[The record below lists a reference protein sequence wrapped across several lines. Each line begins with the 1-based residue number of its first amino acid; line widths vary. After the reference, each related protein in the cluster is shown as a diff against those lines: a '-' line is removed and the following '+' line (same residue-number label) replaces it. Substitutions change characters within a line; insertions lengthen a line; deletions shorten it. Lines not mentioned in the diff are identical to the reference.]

1 MQKST
6 LNIMTIVGAR
16 PQFVKASVLS
26 RAIDRSNKSNTT
38 QILETIIHTGQ
49 HYDTN
54 MSKVFFDELSIP
66 KPSINLNIGSGSH
79 GSTTGKMLEG
89 IERELQQKKPDWV
102 LVYGDTNSTLSAALA
117 AAKLHIPIIHIEA
130 GLRSFNRKMPEEVN
144 RVITDHL
151 STLLF
156 CPSEASG
163 ANLAREG
170 ITNGVHVVGDVMYDA
185 TLYHRNQITPVHRE
199 NAFALC
205 TIHRAETTDE
215 KKTLTSVFS
224 ALANCPIEVIVPLH
238 PRTKKMLESYE
249 IKPSENVEIIPP
261 LPYLKLLEHLQG
273 CDFVITDS
281 GGLQKEAYFFGKRC
295 ITVRHETEWNEL
307 VEIDVNKIV
316 GTDKNKIENAFLWA
330 INPVDTTS
338 IYGNGNAGEIIIQ
351 HILRTHQTN
360 LG

>member
-1 MQKST
+1 MKNST
-6 LNIMTIVGAR
+6 LHIMTIVGAR

-54 MSKVFFDELSIP
+54 MSKVFFDELAVP

-79 GSTTGKMLEG
+79 AVTTGKMLLG

-156 CPSEASG
+156 CPSEASK

-185 TLYHRNQITPVHRE
+185 TLYHRSQIFPVHRE
-199 NAFALC
+199 DAFALC
-205 TIHRAETTDE
+205 TVHRSETTDE
-215 KKTLTSVFS
+215 KKALASVFS
-224 ALANCPIEVIVPLH
+224 ALASCPIEVIVPLH
-238 PRTKKMLESYE
+238 PRTKKMLEFYE
-249 IKPSENVEIIPP
+249 IKPSRNVTLVPP
-261 LPYLKLLEHLQG
+261 LPYLKLLEHLQA

-295 ITVRHETEWNEL
+295 ITVRHETEWTEL
-307 VEIDVNKIV
+307 VEIDANKLV

-330 INPVDTTS
+330 TNPVDTTS
-338 IYGNGNAGEIIIQ
+338 IYGNGSAGEIIIQ
-351 HILRTHQTN
+351 HILKTDQTT
-360 LG
+360 L